1 MKFWGGGAPENK
13 LLVGKKI
20 GFTQKPTDLKKEQ
33 VSIYPKTLSKVFSK
47 SAFTMAEVLITIG
60 IIGVVAAMTIPMLI
74 SGYKKSVVVSS
85 LQKNLS
91 LFSQAVQL
99 AEAKYGFTDEWLT
112 CNESSSIECTE
123 EFFNNY
129 LLPELKVI
137 KVCTPEESEICWTDP
152 KSLSGN
158 IGYLEGKSDIIKAIT
173 ALLGNGSSIFMWA
186 GAQNTQRPHWQIWI
200 DIDGPMKGPALIGG
214 DVFGFMLDYKSSVF
228 NGNLRRK
235 GVSIA
240 GAEYSDEYILRNDSQ
255 YGCSKS
261 VSGIYAGRYCG
272 ALIQHSGWKV
282 PKDYPV
288 KF

>member
-1 MKFWGGGAPENK
+1 MKLWGGGAPENK
-13 LLVGKKI
+13 LLAGRKI
-20 GFTQKPTDLKKEQ
+20 GFTL
-33 VSIYPKTLSKVFSK
+33 
-47 SAFTMAEVLITIG
+47 AEVLITIG
-60 IIGVVAAMTIPMLI
+60 IIGIVAAMTIPMLI

-99 AEAKYGFTDEWLT
+99 AEAKHGFTDEWPY
-112 CNESSSIECTE
+112 CNEDSSIECTE

-158 IGYLEGKSDIIKAIT
+158 DGYLDGKSTVIPAIT
-173 ALLGNGSSIFMWA
+173 VLLGNGSSIFMWA
-186 GAQNTQRPHWQIWI
+186 GAQNSEQAHWQIWI

-214 DVFGFMLDYKSSVF
+214 DVFGLKLNYKNCIVDGVF
-228 NGNLRRK
+228 IRK
-235 GVSIA
+235 GVQIS
-240 GAEYSDEYILRNDSQ
+240 GSEYQDENILRNHSQ
-255 YGCSKS
+255 YGCNKNITSIY
-261 VSGIYAGRYCG
+261 SGLYCG
-272 ALIQHSGWKV
+272 ALIQHSGWKI

>member
-13 LLVGKKI
+13 LLAGRKI
-20 GFTQKPTDLKKEQ
+20 GFTL
-33 VSIYPKTLSKVFSK
+33 
-47 SAFTMAEVLITIG
+47 AEVLITIG
-60 IIGVVAAMTIPMLI
+60 IIGIVAAMTIPMLI

-99 AEAKYGFTDEWLT
+99 AEAKHGFTDEWPY
-112 CNESSSIECTE
+112 CNEDNSRECTE

-137 KVCTPEESEICWTDP
+137 KVCTPEESEICWTEP
-152 KSLSGN
+152 KSLSGQT
-158 IGYLEGKSDIIKAIT
+158 GYLTGEASSHVR
-173 ALLGNGSSIFMWA
+173 ALLSNGSSIFMWA

-214 DVFGFMLDYKSSVF
+214 DVFGLYLYYKTSIVD
-228 NGNLRRK
+228 GILYRK
-235 GVSIA
+235 GVGLV
-240 GAEYSDEYILRNDSQ
+240 GAEYSNEDILRNDSQ

-261 VSGIYAGRYCG
+261 VSTAYAGRYCG
-272 ALIQHSGWKV
+272 ALIQHLGWKV